1 MKKKYYTVF
10 FASQQDQF
18 TRSVQ
23 FSRSKGMLILFFGLI
38 LISFAVIG
46 GLGILDFAKMGKKI
60 SNLNND
66 RMLLNN
72 IISDFNYA
80 MNTDSTLDYE
90 YFITKFYTQNS
101 LEYPEIAPVR
111 GYVTKGIQIENNHLG
126 IRNKKYDVPM

>member
-18 TRSVQ
+18 TRSLQ

-72 IISDFNYA
+72 IISDFNW
-80 MNTDSTLDYE
+80 
-90 YFITKFYTQNS
+90 KQ
-101 LEYPEIAPVR
+101 
-111 GYVTKGIQIENNHLG
+111 
-126 IRNKKYDVPM
+126 